1 MVDTKNS
8 QEIQKPLT
16 QQENK
21 VPEAERTLN
30 TEEVGI
36 SNRFL
41 RDKTPDILSKDQ
53 LAEIEK
59 EIEFKSPM
67 DKAIYEL
74 VKKDLHEKKI
84 GCPHCRKL
92 INSPFLFKIIGNI
105 SKKQGFLLGTISK
118 LKEERDKIESAIYEI
133 NCMFSSFLENFS
145 DSHSDDLCDCGCPE
159 KAGYH
164 IQDCMTT
171 KFRFDVENICNKA
184 WEIKQKLYEQ
194 ITADL
199 KFYEDKLK
207 EMQK

>member
-59 EIEFKSPM
+59 KIKRIQKSESLKNSCYDYFYKKFGAKWEEEFYKQHNRNLKSNCEYLHLLT
-67 DKAIYEL
+67 A
-74 VKKDLHEKKI
+74 KKY
-84 GCPHCRKL
+84 
-92 INSPFLFKIIGNI
+92 
-105 SKKQGFLLGTISK
+105 FLLGKISQ
-118 LKEERDKIESAIYEI
+118 LKEELEDWKKAYMKKEVVLGTEIEDFI
-133 NCMFSSFLENFS
+133 N
-145 DSHSDDLCDCGCPE
+145 
-159 KAGYH
+159 
-164 IQDCMTT
+164 
-171 KFRFDVENICNKA
+171 
-184 WEIKQKLYEQ
+184 KQGKQ